1 MHDTVTIRIL
11 GQEYTVK
18 TGGDTNHVRALS
30 RYIDEKVL
38 NVQQEGK
45 AVNTH
50 ELVAMVMLNMADDVV
65 QAKAELETFK
75 KTVSDKVDTLLHHID
90 KSIE

>member
-11 GQEYTVK
+11 GQEYKVK
-18 TGGDTNHVRALS
+18 TGVDTNHVRALS

-38 NVQQEGK
+38 SVQQEGK
-45 AVNTH
+45 AVNTN